1 MNDDRLGNGY
11 SIDEWVSIELI
22 TNISPMIKNL
32 YVEAVG
38 PMYGKEGSGMIEHVS

>member
-1 MNDDRLGNGY
+1 MGIN
-11 SIDEWVSIELI
+11 IELI

-38 PMYGKEGSGMIEHVS
+38 PMYGNESSGMIEHVS